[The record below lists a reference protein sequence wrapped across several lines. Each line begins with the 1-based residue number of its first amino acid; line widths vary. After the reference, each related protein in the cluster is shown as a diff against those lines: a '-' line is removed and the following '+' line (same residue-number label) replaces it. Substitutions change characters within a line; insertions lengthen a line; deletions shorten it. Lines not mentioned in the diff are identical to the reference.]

1 MFAGAAQRV
10 DLGPQVGE
18 LALLLQPVADLA
30 AQALHLVLQALPFL
44 ARNAVGIAAAAGS
57 AVVGGL
63 RPQCLKFLAQ
73 AVDLLSPAA
82 AAAPILAPVRHE
94 NSPPPRALLRG

>member
-1 MFAGAAQRV
+1 VFAGASQRV
-10 DLGPQVGE
+10 DLGPQVGDF
-18 LALLLQPVADLA
+18 ALLLQPVVDLA
-30 AQALHLVLQALPFL
+30 AQALDLVLQALPFL
-44 ARNAVGIAAAAGS
+44 ARNAVGIAAAGGP

-73 AVDLLSPAA
+73 AVDLLPPA

-94 NSPPPRALLRG
+94 MPPAQRALLRG